1 MKKDSVFVT
10 MIYGLLSCIVTLLL
24 FILSYTFLPDFEW
37 PYKLDKILMLIAMAA
52 LVLLMVKLFRP
63 LVFLFLMA
71 IGCWLFYKVQDSNY
85 DLMSFYNDSR
95 GVLSNMETNRNGS
108 FVYVGYKSLSTDKDI
123 LNAIDYNNPL
133 VRDFAVE
140 AANTYFRKE
149 QLVAGKDNTWGLIQ
163 SFAVF
168 KRIRT
173 NWNYVSDPAKEE
185 YFAKASETVKLLAGD
200 CDDYSIVMAG
210 CIKSIGGQCRLL
222 CVSGHIYPELFIG
235 SMQVFNKVAP
245 IITQKLFAKET
256 KGKKLNYHQD
266 DKGNVWL
273 NLDYTTNYP
282 GGEFMS
288 NEVIEYIYP

>member
-1 MKKDSVFVT
+1 MKKASVFIT

-24 FILSYTFLPDFEW
+24 FILSYNFLPDYGW
-37 PYKLDKILMLIAMAA
+37 PYKLDKILVLIAMAA
-52 LVLLMVKLFRP
+52 SVLCLVKLYRP
-63 LVFLFLMA
+63 IVFLFLIV
-71 IGCWLFYKVQDSNY
+71 IGSCIYYKVQNYDY
-85 DLMSFYNDSR
+85 DLMNFYNDSR
-95 GVLSNMETNRNGS
+95 GVLSNMETQRNGS
-108 FVYVGYKSLSTDKDI
+108 FVYTGFKSLPSDKDI

-140 AANTYFRKE
+140 AANLYFRKE
-149 QLVAGKDNTWGLIQ
+149 QQINGIDNTWGLIQ

-173 NWNYVSDPAKEE
+173 NWNYVSDPVKEE
-185 YFAKASETVKLLAGD
+185 YFAKASESVKLLAGD

-222 CVSGHIYPELFIG
+222 CVKGHIYPEMLIG
-235 SMQVFNKVAP
+235 SMKIFNNIAP
-245 IITQKLFAKET
+245 IITHKLFAKET

-273 NLDYTTNYP
+273 NLDYTANYP

-288 NEVIEYIYP
+288 NDVIEFIYP